1 MEEFYN
7 KDINKYYNSL
17 QMGLHHNF
25 YFGRN
30 NADITEWLEYFISIM
45 ADTFELVCNR
55 VKEIYINTKEEISI
69 IDTLDKMQRWV
80 ANFIK
85 NNGKIK
91 AKDIATHF
99 KINLDTANNWIK
111 KWIDKGFLE
120 RYNDIQKRN
129 IDYILTE
136 KYRNNLK

>member
-91 AKDIATHF
+91 AKDIVTHF

-111 KWIDKGFLE
+111 KWIDKGFLK